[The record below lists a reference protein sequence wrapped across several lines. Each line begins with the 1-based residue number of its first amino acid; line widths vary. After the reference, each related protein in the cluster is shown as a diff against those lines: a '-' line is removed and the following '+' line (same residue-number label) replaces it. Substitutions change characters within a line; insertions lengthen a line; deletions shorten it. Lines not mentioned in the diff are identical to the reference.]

1 MTIDNIVYNR
11 SFDIPLKNR
20 KSVGELIKKIREEKK
35 MTLAD
40 ISDKSKVS
48 LSDLH
53 KIEYGT
59 KIKINP
65 FQLKAIGIALNID
78 YKIFYKIVGFLD
90 EEDFNSSSDSSLI
103 KNELKDFQIELIE
116 NFLKNSKGKVSEAN
130 LKEVLEILLNLPDE
144 KIKSWIS
151 YGKFL
156 FYNTK

>member
-1 MTIDNIVYNR
+1 M
-11 SFDIPLKNR
+11 
-20 KSVGELIKKIREEKK
+20 KKIKLYYIIK
-35 MTLAD
+35 A
-40 ISDKSKVS
+40 V
-48 LSDLH
+48 H
-53 KIEYGT
+53 NKIEYGT

-90 EEDFNSSSDSSLI
+90 EEDFNSSSNSSLV

-130 LKEVLEILLNLPDE
+130 LKIILDILLDLPNS
-144 KIKSWIS
+144 KISSWIS

-156 FYNTK
+156 LNDSK